1 VNITMNFG
9 EEELPKIVDDG
20 NGYIKIGDWSFD
32 IEDELEAQNWWDS
45 VKTWIV
51 LARHMDSMSKSEE

>member
-1 VNITMNFG
+1 MSITMNFG
-9 EEELPKIVDDG
+9 EEDLPKIVDDG
-20 NGYIKIGDWSFD
+20 KGYIKIGDWSFD
-32 IEDELEAQNWWDS
+32 IEDELEAKNWWDS